1 MTDNAVVSID
11 NFIMTELHEAA
22 ERAGKKV
29 RDRDAMRRAC
39 IQLDVAREELRKR
52 VGTLNVAVDLIRS
65 GRDQ

>member
-1 MTDNAVVSID
+1 MADNPFVSID
-11 NFIMTELHEAA
+11 NFIMAELHEAA

-39 IQLDVAREELRKR
+39 SQLDVAREELRKR
-52 VGTLNVAVDLIRS
+52 VGTLDIAVGLIRS

>member
-1 MTDNAVVSID
+1 MFFVSID

-22 ERAGKKV
+22 ERASKKV

-39 IQLDVAREELRKR
+39 NQLDVAREELRKR
-52 VGTLNVAVDLIRS
+52 VGTLDIAVDLIRS